1 MSRVTDAEERR
12 DQILKAA
19 VAVFSE
25 RGYTNATISDI
36 ASRAGVAHGT
46 VYLYFKSKAEIFEQ
60 LVSWFVDRLI
70 ADLNGPAEVDRD
82 GPGSFARDLH
92 RMVHGALEVCSWNR
106 RLAAVCLRE
115 RVAEGPDSAAALR
128 ALDQVLIEQLSARI
142 ARAIEEGEVRPISA
156 DFAAFVIVRILGI
169 AIQRFLSL
177 DVDAGVEPLAS
188 QTVDFV
194 LRGLAAE
201 PLRNN
206 WRTLIVPP
214 NE

>member
-60 LVSWFVDRLI
+60 LVAWFVDRLI
-70 ADLNGPAEVDRD
+70 
-82 GPGSFARDLH
+82 
-92 RMVHGALEVCSWNR
+92 
-106 RLAAVCLRE
+106 
-115 RVAEGPDSAAALR
+115 AALR